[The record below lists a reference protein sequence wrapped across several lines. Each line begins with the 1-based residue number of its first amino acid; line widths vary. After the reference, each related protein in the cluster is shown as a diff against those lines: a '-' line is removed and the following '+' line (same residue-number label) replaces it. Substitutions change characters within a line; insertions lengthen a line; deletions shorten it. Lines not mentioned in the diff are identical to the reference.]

1 MSGYFE
7 RLGAALTG
15 AGMSADRVEAT
26 VADLRAYLAESGGD
40 PEEEFGPADAL
51 AVELTSASA
60 PPEEGARAWRWTA
73 DLFHDVKM
81 LNEYGAQGWE
91 VERVDVKGL
100 FVSVRDPGRAQQW
113 EYRRE
118 LRRPGVA
125 ALLAPDGWEPCGA
138 WVAFEYYKRPRA
150 ASVGP
155 AAELSAPPRAPRRGV
170 FLSPKFY
177 VLAAAVLAVEVV
189 VLVLLVVVMGV
200 ELGES
205 EGLDTLLGLLTGG
218 ILSVAAVT
226 AALWLLS
233 RSRGGGRDH

>member
-7 RLGAALTG
+7 RLTVALTG
-15 AGMSADRVEAT
+15 AGMSAERVEAT
-26 VADLRAYLAESGGD
+26 VADLRAYLTESGGD
-40 PEEEFGPADAL
+40 PEEEFGPADEL
-51 AVELTSASA
+51 AVELTGASA

-91 VERVDVKGL
+91 VERVDAKGL

-125 ALLAPDGWEPCGA
+125 ALLAPDGWEPCGT

-177 VLAAAVLAVEVV
+177 ALAAAVLAVEVV
-189 VLVLLVVVMGV
+189 ILVLLVVVMGV
-200 ELGES
+200 ELGDS